1 MSRTGIAIAVLA
13 VAAVTV
19 LGAQTLEPQQQDVQL
34 ELVQLNATML
44 EIRDV
49 LAQQLESDSLDL
61 LLKRSELVSSDVA
74 RIEARLRNAQEQRRS
89 LSDDQERMRTQIEAV
104 EDEIRTGTDDAVA
117 EYTGYLRQMEFEVER
132 TQRRIRDLDGEIQE
146 LQNRLTAKQRDLRSW
161 QDIVDRR
168 LGGV

>member
-104 EDEIRTGTDDAVA
+104 A